1 MKIFRL
7 PDLGEGLAEA
17 EVREWY
23 VKVGDEVKVDQPL
36 VSMETA
42 KSIVDVP
49 SPYAGKIVE
58 LHGAANAVIKTG
70 SPFITFDTGEGVA
83 APAPV
88 ADKGSVVGK
97 LETSESKWDDG
108 QVTIGAAKAKS
119 TTIKAMPAA
128 RVLASQLGIDL
139 SQVTPT
145 GPQGLITADDVKKCI
160 NHQSQSSVAMT
171 DGEALHGVRR
181 VMAQAM
187 SQSHREIVPVTIIED
202 ADITDVPKTDM
213 TVRLLKAIA
222 AAAKEEPALN
232 AWFDGKTLSRKLFS
246 DVNIGMATDTEEGL
260 FVPVLKQVQ
269 DKSPEELRQIIDG
282 YKVAVR
288 ERSIPAADMQGA
300 TITLSNFGT
309 ISGQYATPIIV
320 PPAVAIL
327 GAGRGREVPL
337 VRNGQVVVGKVLP
350 LSLTFDHRAVTGG
363 EATRFLGAVIKHL
376 QG

>member
-58 LHGAANAVIKTG
+58 LHGEANTVIKTG
-70 SPFITFDTGEGVA
+70 SPFVTFDTGEGVA
-83 APAPV
+83 APAAV
-88 ADKGSVVGK
+88 VDKGSVVGK

-108 QVTIGAAKAKS
+108 QVTIGAAKGKS
-119 TTIKAMPAA
+119 AAIKAMPAA

-160 NHQSQSSVAMT
+160 NHQSSSSAAFT

-222 AAAKEEPALN
+222 AAVKEEPALN

-327 GAGRGREVPL
+327 GAGRGREVAL
-337 VRNGQVVVGKVLP
+337 VRDGQVIVGKVLP

-376 QG
+376 KG

>member
-1 MKIFRL
+1 
-7 PDLGEGLAEA
+7 
-17 EVREWY
+17 
-23 VKVGDEVKVDQPL
+23 
-36 VSMETA
+36 
-42 KSIVDVP
+42 
-49 SPYAGKIVE
+49 
-58 LHGAANAVIKTG
+58 
-70 SPFITFDTGEGVA
+70 
-83 APAPV
+83 
-88 ADKGSVVGK
+88 
-97 LETSESKWDDG
+97 
-108 QVTIGAAKAKS
+108 
-119 TTIKAMPAA
+119 
-128 RVLASQLGIDL
+128 
-139 SQVTPT
+139 
-145 GPQGLITADDVKKCI
+145 
-160 NHQSQSSVAMT
+160 
-171 DGEALHGVRR
+171 
-181 VMAQAM
+181 MAQAM

-222 AAAKEEPALN
+222 AAVKEEPALN

-327 GAGRGREVPL
+327 GAGRGREVAL
-337 VRNGQVVVGKVLP
+337 VRNGQVVIGKVLP